1 VKPIRYTELVKIL
14 QANGAE
20 KVRTVGLHETWK
32 VGSCQAAVPHH
43 PRLLPGRYATSKT
56 AWLRASGK
64 DGGPMKPRKTYR
76 LVVEREPGW
85 WIVQIPE
92 LDLTTQARRLGDVE
106 KNAREAIAA
115 LLDVGTLTFDLEQE
129 VRPPV
134 AVAQELD
141 EARALMDRAA
151 ILREESADR
160 IGQAVDKLIKD
171 FGLTMREAG
180 KLLDL
185 SHQRIAQLVER
196 ARRGT
201 RV

>member
-1 VKPIRYTELVKIL
+1 
-14 QANGAE
+14 
-20 KVRTVGLHETWK
+20 
-32 VGSCQAAVPHH
+32 
-43 PRLLPGRYATSKT
+43 
-56 AWLRASGK
+56 
-64 DGGPMKPRKTYR
+64 MKPLKRYK

-92 LDLTTQARRLGDVE
+92 LDLTIQARRLGDVE
-106 KNAREAIAA
+106 KNARDAIAA
-115 LLDVGTLTFDLEQE
+115 LLDVGIGSFDLEQD
-129 VRPPV
+129 VRAPAGV
-134 AVAQELD
+134 VQELD
-141 EARALMDRAA
+141 EARALMDRAS

-160 IGQAVDKLIKD
+160 IGRAVEKLIKD

-180 KLLDL
+180 RLLGL

>member
-1 VKPIRYTELVKIL
+1 
-14 QANGAE
+14 
-20 KVRTVGLHETWK
+20 
-32 VGSCQAAVPHH
+32 
-43 PRLLPGRYATSKT
+43 
-56 AWLRASGK
+56 
-64 DGGPMKPRKTYR
+64 MKPRKTYR

-106 KNAREAIAA
+106 KSAREAIAA
-115 LLDVGTLTFDLEQE
+115 LLDVGTVTFDVEQD
-129 VRPPV
+129 VRAPV
-134 AVAQELD
+134 AVVRELD

-171 FGLTMREAG
+171 FGVTMREAG